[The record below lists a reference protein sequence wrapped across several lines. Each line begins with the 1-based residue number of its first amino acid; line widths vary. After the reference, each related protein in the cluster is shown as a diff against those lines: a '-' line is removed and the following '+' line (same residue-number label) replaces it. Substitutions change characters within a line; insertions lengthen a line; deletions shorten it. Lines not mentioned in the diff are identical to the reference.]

1 MYLHNT
7 LKTFAQ
13 TGEKSHLGKVFFCA
27 LWRNI
32 WLVHFCYR
40 YLLATR
46 SKCCQDFAF
55 FSAFPGKITAQRGI
69 SENLRK
75 AYVSMWGKYF
85 SSIFAIFQKR
95 KTKNKPLARF
105 IKCKITKMKV
115 MMIMLTVHCLF
126 LLNLSTFLCI
136 YLSMSV
142 YIPFIVFFL
151 NLSTFLCIYLSLS
164 VYMCMLYNVHN
175 MHEKEKNEYSNTSP
189 PWGLNLHDLC
199 IFHKSL

>member
-136 YLSMSV
+136 YLS
-142 YIPFIVFFL
+142 
-151 NLSTFLCIYLSLS
+151 LS